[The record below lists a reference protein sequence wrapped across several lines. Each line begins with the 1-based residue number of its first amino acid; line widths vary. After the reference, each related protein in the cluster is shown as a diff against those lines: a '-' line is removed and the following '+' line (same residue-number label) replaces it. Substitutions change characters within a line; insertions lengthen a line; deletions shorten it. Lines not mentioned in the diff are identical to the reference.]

1 ENISGKSPNMKV
13 LMYAD
18 KDNAYIS
25 SLEEVMY
32 REIAARYDNPNW
44 IEGMMG
50 EGYSGARYMSNKFV
64 SNLYGWQVTRPSA
77 VSDDL
82 WNRVY
87 NTYYKDKYN
96 LGVKDWLMSGNN
108 AYSLISMS
116 GTMLTAI
123 HEGYWDASSSTIR
136 DIANTWAQA
145 TVKNGVACCDCSCG
159 NIAMMQWAV
168 QYVNPDI
175 LAQLLPKLYEATQNP
190 VFLNNTQ
197 SNVPADS
204 DIDPSNTEA
213 STPNPE
219 KGSLSTSTV
228 SANSTTSS
236 NNQNSLSSANS
247 QGSAVSSAGE
257 SSSAGDVGGSNAQG
271 ADVKKSIEIN
281 PVTQQSAS
289 EVGMSLIAVLGVIC
303 LILII
308 GVGYFRDKDED
319 KKDGKNL
326 DELFNKKL

>member
-1 ENISGKSPNMKV
+1 MAVENVSGKSPQMKV

-18 KDNAYIS
+18 KTNAYIS

-32 REIAARYDNPNW
+32 SEIASRYDNPSW
-44 IEGMMG
+44 IKGMMG

-64 SNLYGWQVTRPSA
+64 TNLYGWQVTRPNA

-87 NTYYKDKYN
+87 DTYYNDKYG
-96 LGVKDWLMSGNN
+96 LGVKDWLSSGNN

-116 GTMLTAI
+116 GTMLTAA
-123 HEGYWDASSSTIR
+123 HEGYWDASDATLS

-145 TVKNGVACCDCSCG
+145 TVTNGVACCDCSCG

-175 LAQLLPKLYEATQNP
+175 LAQLLPKLYDATQNP
-190 VFLNNTQ
+190 VFLNNTH
-197 SNVPADS
+197 SNVAPEDTNPS
-204 DIDPSNTEA
+204 STDP
-213 STPNPE
+213 STPNPTE
-219 KGSLSTSTV
+219 GSSSSSTI
-228 SANSTTSS
+228 SS
-236 NNQNSLSSANS
+236 NATTNNNQFS
-247 QGSAVSSAGE
+247 QGSADSSGDAVSDAGE
-257 SSSAGDVGGSNAQG
+257 SSSSSSAGASSTEG

-289 EVGMSLIAVLGVIC
+289 EVGLSLIAVLGVIC

-308 GVGYFRDKDED
+308 GVGYFRDKDGT
-319 KKDGKNL
+319 KKSNNL
-326 DELFNKKL
+326 DELFNERI

>member
-1 ENISGKSPNMKV
+1 MMK
-13 LMYAD
+13 
-18 KDNAYIS
+18 
-25 SLEEVMY
+25 
-32 REIAARYDNPNW
+32 
-44 IEGMMG
+44 

-64 SNLYGWQVTRPSA
+64 SNLYGWQVTRPAS

-87 NTYYKDKYN
+87 NTYYKDKYG

-116 GTMLTAI
+116 GTMLTSI
-123 HEGYWDASSSTIR
+123 HEGYWDASDATIR

-190 VFLNNTQ
+190 VFFNN
-197 SNVPADS
+197 SNAVPPENVEPS
-204 DIDPSNTEA
+204 DVAPSA
-213 STPNPE
+213 PNPT
-219 KGSLSTSTV
+219 KGSTSSSTV
-228 SANSTTSS
+228 SANSTTS
-236 NNQNSLSSANS
+236 NNQFSQSSSSSNG
-247 QGSAVSSAGE
+247 QAVSDAGE
-257 SSSAGDVGGSNAQG
+257 SSSAGDVGGASAEG

-281 PVTQQSAS
+281 PVTQPSAS

-308 GVGYFRDKDED
+308 GVGYFRDKDES
-319 KKDGKNL
+319 KKSSNL
-326 DELFNKKL
+326 DELFNEKL